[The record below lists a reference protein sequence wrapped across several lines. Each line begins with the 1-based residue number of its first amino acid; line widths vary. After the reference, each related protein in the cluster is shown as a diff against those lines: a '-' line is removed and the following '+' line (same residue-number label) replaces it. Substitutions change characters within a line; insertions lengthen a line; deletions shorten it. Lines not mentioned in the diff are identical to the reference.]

1 MNVRRVLV
9 GAAIA
14 FGALAPQA
22 AVAQT
27 DPYERETAEVEAVSF
42 ETRPTEVKGVQV
54 QQGLAVTGGDVVQL
68 TIIGLGLVGAGAVMV
83 RRSRSRTVSAQA

>member
-14 FGALAPQA
+14 AGALVPQA

-27 DPYERETAEVEAVSF
+27 DPYERPTTEVKGTQF
-42 ETRPTEVKGVQV
+42 ETQPTEVKGVQV

-68 TIIGLGLVGAGAVMV
+68 ALLGVGLVGVGTVMV
-83 RRSRSRTVSAQA
+83 RRGRSRATTPAS